1 MVLKI
6 GSSTKAGRRQAN
18 IVPRSFSPHE
28 IVLRYLLAMINEG
41 AKVVEEG
48 IARCAGDVDVVMVAG
63 FGFPR
68 YRGGPLFYADT
79 LGLDRVV
86 RDLTRFAEEDPFFWC
101 PAALLLQ
108 RAKQGRPISQA

>member
-1 MVLKI
+1 
-6 GSSTKAGRRQAN
+6 
-18 IVPRSFSPHE
+18 
-28 IVLRYLLAMINEG
+28 MINEG

-48 IARCAGDVDVVMVAG
+48 IARCPGDVDVVMVAG

-86 RDLTRFAEEDPFFWC
+86 RDLTRFAEEEPYFWR